1 MDHLAALMAA
11 LGVLLLLP
19 GAAIVGTYWFL
30 AWAALFRRSRR
41 TRDAV
46 QPSSTFAILIPAH
59 DEEGTLGATL
69 DACRSLDYP
78 ADRFSIYVIADNCA
92 DCTAEVARAHGVECF
107 ERTDPERRGK
117 GYALAYALERIDLAR
132 HDAVVVLDADCRID
146 AHALRAFDR
155 EGRAGGPVLQA
166 SYRASNPDASVIS
179 YALAVG
185 NCTENELFYAPK
197 SALGGVVLLR
207 GTGMVLPRDV
217 LRRFPWQAH
226 SIVEDVEYAVT
237 LLRGGIRIRFVP
249 DVAVHSAF
257 PVDREQLRVQRTRW
271 ASGNLGFARR
281 NVLRLMVDGWRTGD
295 GALWDAGATFL
306 ILSRPLVL
314 LALLLPLG
322 LAVAGDIATSVRLF
336 RWVWVA
342 AAALLALLL
351 AYFALGV
358 LRLGLTRRRLG
369 LLLGAPAVLLQLAA
383 IAVAGLLRGPARTW
397 DRTPRS

>member
-1 MDHLAALMAA
+1 
-11 LGVLLLLP
+11 
-19 GAAIVGTYWFL
+19 
-30 AWAALFRRSRR
+30 
-41 TRDAV
+41 
-46 QPSSTFAILIPAH
+46 
-59 DEEGTLGATL
+59 
-69 DACRSLDYP
+69 LDYP
-78 ADRFSIYVIADNCA
+78 ADRFAIYVIADNCR
-92 DCTAEVARAHGVECF
+92 DRTAEVAREHGVACLV
-107 ERTDPERRGK
+107 RMDPDRPGK
-117 GYALAYALERIDLAR
+117 GPALAFGLERVDFAR

-155 EGRAGGPVLQA
+155 ELRAGAQVLQA
-166 SYRASNPDASVIS
+166 SDRASNPDASVIS

-185 NCTENELFYAPK
+185 NCMENELFYAPK

-207 GTGMVLPRDV
+207 GTGMVLQRDV

-226 SIVEDVEYAVT
+226 SIVEDIEYAVT
-237 LLRGGIRIRFVP
+237 LLRGGVRIRFVP
-249 DVAVHSAF
+249 DAAVHSAF
-257 PVDREQLRVQRTRW
+257 PVDAKQLRVQRTRW

-281 NVLRLMVDGWRTGD
+281 NALRLMGDGLRTGD

-322 LAVAGDIATSVRLF
+322 LGIAGDRLTNEGLF
-336 RWVWVA
+336 RWVWIA

-358 LRLGLTRRRLG
+358 LRLGVTRRRIR
-369 LLLGAPAVLLQLAA
+369 LLLGAPVVLLELAA
-383 IAVAGLLRGPARTW
+383 IAVAGLLRSPVRSW